1 MLGVE
6 ACAGG
11 TSPGSMKGYMVDE
24 DIPSP
29 GSPVLMEANSLSS
42 SVKLSSR
49 PNLVE
54 VSVTWGNL
62 LFSVVTD
69 MVVEAD
75 TPDGTLSVAMLI
87 MGGGL
92 APMSRDLV
100 EDFMVLLVGRG
111 VVKGVVVT
119 VVVVVDLVVVD
130 FVVLDI
136 CNSSSGWNISLL
148 RSKGISPSLPIARN
162 SAVVVVTVVVVVVV
176 VDVIVV
182 VGEEVV
188 VVVVLVVVVGMI
200 VVVGIVDLAD
210 VTFGDAVATVVF

>member
-6 ACAGG
+6 AGAGG
-11 TSPGSMKGYMVDE
+11 TSPGSMKGYMVDVDE
-24 DIPSP
+24 PSP

-75 TPDGTLSVAMLI
+75 TPDGTLSVAMLM

-162 SAVVVVTVVVVVVV
+162 SAVVVVTVVVV
-176 VDVIVV
+176 DVIVV
-182 VGEEVV
+182 VGEEMVV
-188 VVVVLVVVVGMI
+188 VGVLVVVVGMI
-200 VVVGIVDLAD
+200 VVVGIVDLGD
-210 VTFGDAVATVVF
+210 VTFGNAVATVVF

>member
-1 MLGVE
+1 MLGIE
-6 ACAGG
+6 AGAGG
-11 TSPGSMKGYMVDE
+11 TSPGSMKGYMVDVDE
-24 DIPSP
+24 PSP

-62 LFSVVTD
+62 LLSVVTD
-69 MVVEAD
+69 MVVDAD
-75 TPDGTLSVAMLI
+75 TPDRTLSVAMLI

-100 EDFMVLLVGRG
+100 EDFMVLLVGKG

-119 VVVVVDLVVVD
+119 VVVVVD

-136 CNSSSGWNISLL
+136 CNSSSGWKISLL
-148 RSKGISPSLPIARN
+148 RSKGISPSLPIAKN

-182 VGEEVV
+182 VGEEMV

-200 VVVGIVDLAD
+200 VVVGIVDLGD
-210 VTFGDAVATVVF
+210 VTFGNAVATVVF

>member
-1 MLGVE
+1 MLGIE
-6 ACAGG
+6 AGAGG
-11 TSPGSMKGYMVDE
+11 TSPGSMKGYMVDVDE
-24 DIPSP
+24 PSP

-100 EDFMVLLVGRG
+100 EDFMVLLVGKG
-111 VVKGVVVT
+111 VVKEVVVT
-119 VVVVVDLVVVD
+119 VVVVVD
-130 FVVLDI
+130 FMVLDI
-136 CNSSSGWNISLL
+136 CNSSSGWKISLL
-148 RSKGISPSLPIARN
+148 SSKGITNISIKTRGGHIILNEFPKL
-162 SAVVVVTVVVVVVV
+162 
-176 VDVIVV
+176 
-182 VGEEVV
+182 
-188 VVVVLVVVVGMI
+188 
-200 VVVGIVDLAD
+200 
-210 VTFGDAVATVVF
+210 

>member
-6 ACAGG
+6 AGAGG
-11 TSPGSMKGYMVDE
+11 TSPGSMKGYMVDVDE
-24 DIPSP
+24 PSP

-75 TPDGTLSVAMLI
+75 TPDGTLSVAMLM

-100 EDFMVLLVGRG
+100 EDFMVLLVGEG

-119 VVVVVDLVVVD
+119 VVVVD

-136 CNSSSGWNISLL
+136 CNSSSGWKISLL
-148 RSKGISPSLPIARN
+148 RSKGISPSLPIAKN

-182 VGEEVV
+182 VGEEMV

-200 VVVGIVDLAD
+200 VVVGIVDLGD
-210 VTFGDAVATVVF
+210 VTFGNAVATVVF

>member
-1 MLGVE
+1 MRTVLGVE
-6 ACAGG
+6 AGAGG
-11 TSPGSMKGYMVDE
+11 TSPGSMKGYMVDVDE
-24 DIPSP
+24 PSS

-75 TPDGTLSVAMLI
+75 TPDGTLSVAMLM

-100 EDFMVLLVGRG
+100 EDFMVLLVGKG

-119 VVVVVDLVVVD
+119 VVVVVD

-148 RSKGISPSLPIARN
+148 RSKGISPSLPIAKS
-162 SAVVVVTVVVVVVV
+162 SAVVVVTVVV

-182 VGEEVV
+182 VGEEMVV
-188 VVVVLVVVVGMI
+188 VGVLVVVVGMI

>member
-6 ACAGG
+6 AGASG
-11 TSPGSMKGYMVDE
+11 TSPGSMKGYMVDVDE
-24 DIPSP
+24 PSP

-75 TPDGTLSVAMLI
+75 TPDGTLSVAMLM

-100 EDFMVLLVGRG
+100 EDFMVLLVGEG

-119 VVVVVDLVVVD
+119 VVVVD

-136 CNSSSGWNISLL
+136 CNSSSGWKISLL
-148 RSKGISPSLPIARN
+148 RSKGISPSLPIAKN

-182 VGEEVV
+182 VGEEMV

-200 VVVGIVDLAD
+200 VVVGIVDLGD
-210 VTFGDAVATVVF
+210 VTFGNAVATVVF

>member
-1 MLGVE
+1 MLGIE
-6 ACAGG
+6 AGAGG
-11 TSPGSMKGYMVDE
+11 TSPGSMKGYMVDVDE
-24 DIPSP
+24 PSP

-42 SVKLSSR
+42 SVKLSST

-75 TPDGTLSVAMLI
+75 TPDGTLSVAMLM

-100 EDFMVLLVGRG
+100 EDFIVLLVGKG

-119 VVVVVDLVVVD
+119 VVVVVD

-136 CNSSSGWNISLL
+136 CNSSSGWKISLL
-148 RSKGISPSLPIARN
+148 RSKGISPSLPIAKN
-162 SAVVVVTVVVVVVV
+162 SAVVVVTVVV

-182 VGEEVV
+182 VGEEMV

-200 VVVGIVDLAD
+200 VVVGIVDLGD
-210 VTFGDAVATVVF
+210 VTFGIAVATVVF

>member
-1 MLGVE
+1 MLGIE
-6 ACAGG
+6 AGAGG
-11 TSPGSMKGYMVDE
+11 TSPGSMKGYMVDVDE
-24 DIPSP
+24 PSP

-75 TPDGTLSVAMLI
+75 TPDGTLSVAMLM

-119 VVVVVDLVVVD
+119 VVVVVD

-136 CNSSSGWNISLL
+136 CNSSSGWKISLL
-148 RSKGISPSLPIARN
+148 RSKGISPSLPKARN
-162 SAVVVVTVVVVVVV
+162 SAVVVVTVVVV
-176 VDVIVV
+176 DVIVV
-182 VGEEVV
+182 VGEEMVV
-188 VVVVLVVVVGMI
+188 VGVLVVVVGMI

-210 VTFGDAVATVVF
+210 VTFGDAVATVVFWTGSSVVGG